1 MKNEVRNIVK
11 DIKAGRDIAG
21 NIKRYSEILSASF
34 TKYAV
39 IKLSM
44 NYFTM
49 IEIAEGRDGQNK
61 KETEDYFKAVSESLD
76 KTLKNNKAD
85 EKDIV
90 LLLKLRDDVTRK
102 MKVLTSFTDAMSIFE
117 YAVLRK
123 DPSIANSELDK
134 ETIAD
139 NMYNYVFQDNDKL
152 VINSKI
158 QSLIAELPVRMTKER
173 FFDIINNTLNIY
185 KGGEKEAVNDFA
197 EMLRTAA
204 LIEKPEGFEEL
215 YPELFEKYKKLSE
228 VDYKNIDAG
237 LYDELSADIEE
248 VTEIIDEYVTDY
260 LLIIEVINDS
270 LVTLFTINSADKTL
284 FDDKYETAVKIL
296 RSTIEA
302 DDIYEA
308 SAEFDSLFSN
318 LEGAQE
324 ESYEVLANI
333 SSNLFDYKTEY
344 GEAIEEA
351 GLEEVYER
359 LLKADKL
366 TSTSYFMDLDKE
378 IRIVSDAAD
387 EEFIDKIKADLEEGF
402 RKRFDELSVSL
413 RRSVMAKILSV
424 IPVFFNNKEE
434 IREYFVYALDRCSDE
449 REVAASVNAINNIIL
464 GE

>member
-1 MKNEVRNIVK
+1 MPSALHPKNPYL
-11 DIKAGRDIAG
+11 ALG
-21 NIKRYSEILSASF
+21 LSASRR
-34 TKYAV
+34 TKICV
-39 IKLSM
+39 
-44 NYFTM
+44 
-49 IEIAEGRDGQNK
+49 
-61 KETEDYFKAVSESLD
+61 
-76 KTLKNNKAD
+76 
-85 EKDIV
+85 
-90 LLLKLRDDVTRK
+90 
-102 MKVLTSFTDAMSIFE
+102 
-117 YAVLRK
+117 
-123 DPSIANSELDK
+123 
-134 ETIAD
+134 
-139 NMYNYVFQDNDKL
+139 
-152 VINSKI
+152 
-158 QSLIAELPVRMTKER
+158 MT
-173 FFDIINNTLNIY
+173 
-185 KGGEKEAVNDFA
+185 
-197 EMLRTAA
+197 
-204 LIEKPEGFEEL
+204 
-215 YPELFEKYKKLSE
+215 
-228 VDYKNIDAG
+228 
-237 LYDELSADIEE
+237 
-248 VTEIIDEYVTDY
+248 
-260 LLIIEVINDS
+260 
-270 LVTLFTINSADKTL
+270 
-284 FDDKYETAVKIL
+284 TAVKIL